1 MVIDDVPWRD
11 NHLFGLC
18 SGYFC
23 RGVDGVP
30 FKLLLFLSILFLTSR
45 CCLHGDCGVYDT
57 DGVGS

>member
-1 MVIDDVPWRD
+1 MVIDDVAWPD
-11 NHLFGLC
+11 NYLFGLY

-45 CCLHGDCGVYDT
+45 CCLHGDCGV
-57 DGVGS
+57 